1 MIDAVLLIF
10 AGLVILYLGL
20 LTWFQRR
27 VNRKYHKLFNTIVKS
42 ITLQQGI
49 NDKQA
54 EINEMLG
61 KNLEILGVHTKL
73 IPPSVTMQAEAFL
86 RWHNEKKEDNG

>member
-1 MIDAVLLIF
+1 MIEAVLLVV
-10 AGLVILYLGL
+10 AGLVIAYLAV
-20 LTWFQRR
+20 LTWFQRK
-27 VNRKYHKLFNTIVKS
+27 VNRKYHKLFNTIVES
-42 ITLQQGI
+42 IRIQQGI

-86 RWHNEKKEDNG
+86 RWHNERKNDG